1 MIHLPLELAAAVEV
15 VHLDK
20 VHQVVQ
26 TEKVLQASLEVLEDN
41 LVHQDHTLVQVAEAV
56 APL

>member
-1 MIHLPLELAAAVEV
+1 MIHLPLELAAVVEV

>member
-1 MIHLPLELAAAVEV
+1 LQLAAVVEV

-20 VHQVVQ
+20 AHQVVQ

-41 LVHQDHTLVQVAEAV
+41 QVHQDHILVQVLESV

>member
-1 MIHLPLELAAAVEV
+1 MEV